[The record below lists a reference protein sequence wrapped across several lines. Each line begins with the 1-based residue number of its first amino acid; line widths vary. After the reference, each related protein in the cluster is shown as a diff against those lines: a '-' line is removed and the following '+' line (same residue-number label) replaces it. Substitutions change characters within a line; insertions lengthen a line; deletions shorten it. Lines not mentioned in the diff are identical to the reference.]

1 MILFRTQGEETVT
14 FYKGEQHKHLFEK
27 KDEWENE
34 KNGEKDLCR
43 IDEPAWITR
52 YSYESTI
59 INEILIQNNYKNVLE
74 LGSGP
79 ALMGQMIMEKNTGID
94 FTFIDQ
100 EGARK
105 IFNER
110 NHKGKFLVI
119 DLMNSFDTKELDKE
133 YDFIIAND
141 FLEHI
146 YNPSIVMQESYKL
159 LKSDGMMFVSVPNWR
174 MGHTF
179 IYRGLFDYDNFVYFM
194 FTHGFELTTLYESP
208 LKCMSTEKI
217 SSETTMPNELINSW
231 NWYMLFKKINN

>member
-1 MILFRTQGEETVT
+1 MIVIRTQGEETVS
-14 FYKGEQHKHLFEK
+14 FYKGEQHNHLFEK

-34 KNGEKDLCR
+34 KYGGKDSCR
-43 IDEPAWITR
+43 IDDPAWGAR
-52 YSYESTI
+52 YSYEASI
-59 INEILIQNNYKNVLE
+59 INDVLLQKNYIKILE

-79 ALMGQMIMEKNTGID
+79 ALMSQMIMEKNENTD

-100 EGARK
+100 EGAKK

-110 NHKGKFLVI
+110 NHKGRFLVI

-146 YNPSIVMQESYKL
+146 YNPSIVIQECYKL
-159 LKSDGMMFVSVPNWR
+159 IKNDGMIFVSVPNWR

-179 IYRGLFDYDNFVYFM
+179 IYRGLFDFDNFVYFM
-194 FTHGFELTTLYESP
+194 YTHGFELTTLYESP
-208 LKCMSTEKI
+208 LKCAGGDKI
-217 SSETTMPNELINSW
+217 SSEMSMPNELINSW
-231 NWYMLFKKINN
+231 NWYMLFKKI

>member
-1 MILFRTQGEETVT
+1 MITIRTQGEETVT

-34 KNGEKDLCR
+34 KQGEKDTCR
-43 IDEPAWITR
+43 IDEPAWRSR
-52 YSYESTI
+52 YGYESEM
-59 INEILIQNNYKNVLE
+59 INDILVKNSFNKILE

-79 ALMGQMIMEKNTGID
+79 ALMGQMIMEKNENVD
-94 FTFIDQ
+94 FTFVDQ

-119 DLMNSFDTKELDKE
+119 DLINSFDTRELDKE
-133 YDFIIAND
+133 YDFIITND

-146 YNPSIVMQESYKL
+146 YNPSIVLQECYKL
-159 LKSDGMMFVSVPNWR
+159 VKNEGMMFVSVPNWR

-179 IYRGLFDYDNFVYFM
+179 IYRGLFDFDNFTYFM
-194 FTHGFELTTLYESP
+194 YTHGFQIHTIYESP
-208 LKCMSTEKI
+208 LKCNYSEKL
-217 SSETTMPNELINSW
+217 SSELTLPDQLINSW
-231 NWYMLFKKINN
+231 NWYMLFKKII